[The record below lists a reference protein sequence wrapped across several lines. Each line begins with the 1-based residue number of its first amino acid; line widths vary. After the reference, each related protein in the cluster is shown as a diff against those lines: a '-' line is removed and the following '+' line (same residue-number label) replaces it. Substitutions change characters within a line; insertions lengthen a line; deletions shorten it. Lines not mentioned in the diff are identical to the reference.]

1 MSGTFG
7 LPEADL
13 AGLLPLTVRIPVLE
27 ALLRTGTMIRRG
39 ERVMHRDARGE
50 QAGQVLAVMASALA
64 AAPWRGGVPREAIQ
78 TRLKL
83 PLKTVMQVLEEL
95 ERHGEVRHRGKLW
108 TLAAHEPVRDAAQVE
123 ADRIIGERIVA
134 ERFLSETEA
143 VTGLGLSEAI
153 ARDFLEERIE
163 AGEAVKLGQGLLVSA
178 AAFADALDRLR
189 GHFRNQPQITA
200 AEARDLLGT
209 NRKTIIPF
217 LELLDTSGLT
227 RRGSDFRI
235 ATAALMGEDP

>member
-27 ALLRTGTMIRRG
+27 VLLRTGTMIRRG